1 MFKTDTN
8 YNFLESYKHII
19 KHIPTKEYKK
29 NDIVIYNKKFY
40 TIIELLDNNIEILD
54 IQYYKISDKVRITK
68 NDKKLETITEK
79 KNLSKNI

>member
-29 NDIVIYNKKFY
+29 DDIVIYKNIFY
-40 TIIELLDNNIEILD
+40 TIIELLDNKIDILA
-54 IQYYKISDKVRITK
+54 IRYYKIRRKSST
-68 NDKKLETITEK
+68 T
-79 KNLSKNI
+79 